1 MSEDKDKMEIKK
13 VSEQQLA
20 NNCDDSESKVTEGP
34 VTSRRT
40 FTRNVLV
47 GSAVLL
53 TLSNRSAWAANE
65 VVCVSTNLLM
75 SYNNGQPSALTFE
88 QEAEI
93 QKFNSYPLEDR
104 KNVEEINGDT
114 CYTANYSSGN
124 SDNQSSDNQSSYF
137 LLDETTSSEL

>member
-1 MSEDKDKMEIKK
+1 MEIKK

-20 NNCDDSESKVTEGP
+20 NNCDDSVSKVTEGP

-53 TLSNRSAWAANE
+53 TLSNRSAWAATE
-65 VVCVSTNLLM
+65 TVCVSTNLLM
-75 SYNNGQPSALTFE
+75 SYNNGQPSAFTAE
-88 QEAEI
+88 QQAEI
-93 QKFNSYPLEDR
+93 DNFNRYAIDER
-104 KNVEEINGDT
+104 KNEEDINGDT
-114 CYTANYSSGN
+114 CYEVNQPNEN
-124 SDNQSSDNQSSYF
+124 SDNKSGYF